1 MTAHPTRDELLC
13 MAYVDDQLD
22 AEARSEFAQRLAVE
36 PELAR
41 EVTSLKRLELMART
55 AAPPEPIELEWQRI
69 EAEPLQSASVTLGW
83 VATVAGAIGLLV
95 MCVVGIW
102 NAHMDSWEKVV
113 LSLFLGGLTLVFLT
127 VARRRWRSRPFD
139 PYTAVKR

>member
-13 MAYVDDQLD
+13 MAFVDDQLD
-22 AEARSEFAQRLAVE
+22 DESRREFALRLAAE

-41 EVTSLKRLELMART
+41 EVTALQRLDLMART
-55 AAPPEPIELEWQRI
+55 AAPPEPIELAWQRI
-69 EAEPLQSASVTLGW
+69 EAEPLQSAGVTLGW
-83 VATVAGAIGLLV
+83 VATVAGAIGLLAIALV
-95 MCVVGIW
+95 GFWDARIDLWQKLVV
-102 NAHMDSWEKVV
+102 
-113 LSLFLGGLTLVFLT
+113 SLFLGGLTLVFLT